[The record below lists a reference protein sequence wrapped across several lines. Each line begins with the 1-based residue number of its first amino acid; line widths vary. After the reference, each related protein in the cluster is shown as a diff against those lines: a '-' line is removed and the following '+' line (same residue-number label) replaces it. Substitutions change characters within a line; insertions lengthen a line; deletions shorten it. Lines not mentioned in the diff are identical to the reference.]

1 MMPVS
6 TLIGFIHRRHRLREP
21 VGGYRRALPPDR
33 QRKQAELLMVDFDLG
48 AVGGG
53 HGFELRPEVCG
64 DEDESLVFFQADMM

>member
-6 TLIGFIHRRHRLREP
+6 TLIRFYPSTPPIERA
-21 VGGYRRALPPDR
+21 VGGYRRALPLDR

-53 HGFELRPEVCG
+53 HGFELRREVCG